1 MSICEH
7 CGKVSSDSANYCE
20 ACGRKLTKKKFA
32 TRANKNS
39 EIDYGPMAYIRV
51 QRPKNYV
58 AISLEL
64 KIYLDKV
71 HIGDISRGEEKIFC
85 VAPGNRVLN
94 FEMWGYEK
102 GVSVDLNLNANQ
114 IIECTCFPTLNFF
127 RPKKSILKFVLSYDP
142 PDLGED
148 VRAISYTP
156 ENEIMIMLKRYFAN
170 TISDQDLL
178 FTENFIIG
186 FKQTTKEFFICT
198 IDWEKAKA
206 NNLRVYNCSNI
217 VSVEF
222 NYLTKM
228 STIKESDGSLP
239 GAILGYWIAGPIGFL
254 LGANA
259 NTNYIETEELE
270 GYELKI
276 KLDNFSE
283 PLIEIYFSKEEELD
297 AEKWYGIFSTLKY
310 LQSKRSKR

>member
-1 MSICEH
+1 MSICKH

-20 ACGRKLTKKKFA
+20 ACGHKLTKKKSA
-32 TRANKNS
+32 IRANNNS

-51 QRPKNYV
+51 QRPKACAGMFVNIDV
-58 AISLEL
+58 
-64 KIYLDKV
+64 YLD
-71 HIGDISRGEEKIFC
+71 DINIAQLSNEEEKIFR
-85 VAPGNRVLN
+85 VAPGKRVLS
-94 FEMWGYEK
+94 FEMTEYK
-102 GVSVDLNLNANQ
+102 KKVSFDLNLIANKIIDCTCWPSTNIFWMDSLESVSPSDPLDPDDDVIANAN
-114 IIECTCFPTLNFF
+114 
-127 RPKKSILKFVLSYDP
+127 
-142 PDLGED
+142 
-148 VRAISYTP
+148 TP
-156 ENEIMIMLKRYFAN
+156 ENEISIILQRYFAD
-170 TISDQDLL
+170 TTLCQDIL

-198 IDWEKAKA
+198 IDLEKAKA

-222 NYLTKM
+222 NPLTKI